1 MGWGPRSYILNNPLQ
16 ENLRLGCRSGA
27 PRERIEKFGIRE
39 SSDPGEGEGL
49 QEWGLFSEDPS
60 FHSEPGT
67 PPRTQQWGGPPERP

>member
-27 PRERIEKFGIRE
+27 LRERIEKFEIRE
-39 SSDPGEGEGL
+39 SSDPGGGKGARSGVCF
-49 QEWGLFSEDPS
+49 QRTPPS
-60 FHSEPGT
+60 TLSLAP